1 MTITWNNI
9 LIVCGGIACIGGGVG
24 YIIKLIKPVKAL
36 KDTVNAHSQMLDRDN
51 KRFIELEGATKVQ
64 NKVLL
69 ALVSH
74 EINVN
79 SIDKLKQAKESLED
93 YLIEK

>member
-1 MTITWNNI
+1 MIITWNDI
-9 LIVCGGIACIGGGVG
+9 LAISSAIVVVGGGVG
-24 YIIKLIKPVKAL
+24 YIAKLIKPVKAL
-36 KDTVNAHSQMLDRDN
+36 KSTVESHSKMLDRDN
-51 KRFIELEGATKVQ
+51 KRFLELEDATKVQ

-74 EINVN
+74 EINGN